1 MQAREEIMTD
11 MIKIEQHIERIL
23 KETFSRLYS
32 CYPQIG
38 KECLDNS
45 NNTRLIFPPYGE
57 DQNGEARVS
66 EQELRFT
73 FVEAFNNHCKKC
85 EAAAEFRYSVETPT
99 NGKYRF
105 KNTDSPH
112 IDNNGKSGNMD
123 LVIHDKGGE
132 RLCLIEFKANNPEP
146 KEIEKDLVKLTNCEE
161 CDRETGKPIPRY
173 FIGMVKSTQ
182 PESTKKSIKDK
193 IDKIRVKP
201 KDDRNSEQVYI
212 IFFNLDDNSILYEEN
227 FKFNNLS
234 GENIPPQDPYTT
246 WLNNIQQ

>member
-1 MQAREEIMTD
+1 
-11 MIKIEQHIERIL
+11 MIIIESHIDRIL
-23 KETFSRLYS
+23 KETFFRLYS

-38 KECLDNS
+38 KGCLDNS

-73 FVEAFNNHCKKC
+73 FVEAFINHCKKC
-85 EAAAEFRYSVETPT
+85 EAAKGLRYSVETPT

-105 KNTDSPH
+105 KNTDNPH

-173 FIGMVKSTQ
+173 FIGLVKTTQ
-182 PESTKKSIKDK
+182 PERTKKNIKEK
-193 IDKIRVKP
+193 LDKIRVKP
-201 KDDRNSEQVYI
+201 KDERNIEKVYI
-212 IFFNLDDNSILYEEN
+212 KIYNLNDKDPLYKEVFEFKNIGGEIN
-227 FKFNNLS
+227 FH
-234 GENIPPQDPYTT
+234 
-246 WLNNIQQ
+246 

>member
-1 MQAREEIMTD
+1 
-11 MIKIEQHIERIL
+11 MITIESHIDRIL
-23 KETFSRLYS
+23 KETFFRLYS

-57 DQNGEARVS
+57 DRNGEARVS

-73 FVEAFNNHCKKC
+73 FVEAFINHCKKC
-85 EAAAEFRYSVETPT
+85 EEAEGLRYSVETPT

-105 KNTDSPH
+105 KNTDNPH
-112 IDNNGKSGNMD
+112 IYDNGISGNMD
-123 LVIHDKGGE
+123 LVIHDKDGE
-132 RLCLIEFKANNPEP
+132 RLCLIEFKANTPDP
-146 KEIEKDLVKLTNCEE
+146 REIEKDLVKLTNCEE

-182 PESTKKSIKDK
+182 PERTKNSIKEKLDE
-193 IDKIRVKP
+193 IRVKP
-201 KDDRNSEQVYI
+201 KDERNSEQVHV
-212 IFFNLDDNSILYEEN
+212 IFFNLDDNSILYKEY

-246 WLNNIQQ
+246 WLNSIQQ